1 MKDQKHCGAS
11 WAISATGAIES
22 HYFLKTGHLMSL
34 SDQNLIDC
42 SGLYGNHGC
51 EGGLPE
57 QAFKYIRHHGI
68 FSAKD
73 YPYDDQTNDHCI
85 ISMKHA
91 KKSNVTVHGYTRI
104 SSGNENDLQTALA
117 IHGPISVLINAGHR
131 SFMHYSEGIWHEP
144 YCSSDDDDIN
154 HSVLLVGYDT
164 DEHDRDYYI
173 LKNSF
178 GTSWGENGY
187 FRMPRNADNHCG
199 IATDAV
205 FPNI

>member
-1 MKDQKHCGAS
+1 M
-11 WAISATGAIES
+11 
-22 HYFLKTGHLMSL
+22 LSL

-42 SGLYGNHGC
+42 SGLYGSNGC

-68 FSAKD
+68 FSAEV
-73 YPYDDQTNDHCI
+73 YPYDGEENDHCI
-85 ISMKHA
+85 LSIKNA

-104 SSGNENDLQTALA
+104 ESGNEIDLQTALA
-117 IHGPISVLINAGHR
+117 IHGPISVSIDADHDSFLHYAG
-131 SFMHYSEGIWHEP
+131 GIWNEP
-144 YCSSDDDDIN
+144 QCRSRNNN
-154 HSVLLVGYDT
+154 HDVLLVGYGT

-178 GTSWGENGY
+178 GTKWGEGGY
-187 FRMPRNADNHCG
+187 FRMVRNADNHCG
-199 IATDAV
+199 IATYAV